1 MDLNLSGTPTG
12 AAAPGTIKDGTTAT
26 FTADVME
33 ASRDALVLVDF
44 WATWCQP
51 CKQLTPVLEK
61 VVESYGGAVKLVK
74 IDVDKNQTL
83 AAQLRV
89 QSLPTVMAFVGG
101 RPVDLLMGAVSES
114 EVRAFIERCGV
125 QPDGAAELAEALKA
139 AQQALAEGQLQ
150 EAASIFASILQ
161 VDQQNTEALAGLA
174 SCYLKSGD
182 RERAQQTLSLVP
194 PDQMGSEAVK
204 SVEAAIALAEQAD
217 AAGPL
222 SELEAKVSAN
232 PDDHQAR
239 IDFALAAAAGGQKEK
254 ALDSLIESFKRDRT
268 WNDEAARKQ
277 LLTFFEA
284 WGPMDKMTIE
294 GRKRLSSVM
303 FA

>member
-1 MDLNLSGTPTG
+1 MDLNLSGTPTC

-150 EAASIFASILQ
+150 EAASIFASIL
-161 VDQQNTEALAGLA
+161 
-174 SCYLKSGD
+174 
-182 RERAQQTLSLVP
+182 
-194 PDQMGSEAVK
+194 
-204 SVEAAIALAEQAD
+204 
-217 AAGPL
+217 
-222 SELEAKVSAN
+222 
-232 PDDHQAR
+232 
-239 IDFALAAAAGGQKEK
+239 
-254 ALDSLIESFKRDRT
+254 
-268 WNDEAARKQ
+268 
-277 LLTFFEA
+277 
-284 WGPMDKMTIE
+284 
-294 GRKRLSSVM
+294 
-303 FA
+303 

>member
-204 SVEAAIALAEQAD
+204 SVEAAIALAETFASSSD
-217 AAGPL
+217 SGPAA
-222 SELEAKVSAN
+222 SACSAKA
-232 PDDHQAR
+232 
-239 IDFALAAAAGGQKEK
+239 IAA
-254 ALDSLIESFKRDRT
+254 ST
-268 WNDEAARKQ
+268 
-277 LLTFFEA
+277 LLTASE
-284 WGPMDKMTIE
+284 PI
-294 GRKRLSSVM
+294 
-303 FA
+303 